1 MKLSQHLRKTIESV
15 VAAHGPNGDTNKWMN
30 MVKSE
35 LNKKV
40 PDHNRLRSMG
50 KQLSISMIHIRFISI
65 FIHVLDFKM
74 RSRQKFQGSIRKL
87 IDILDMIPKSKR

>member
-50 KQLSISMIHIRFISI
+50 KQLSISMIHIRFIFI
-65 FIHVLDFKM
+65 FILDFKM

-87 IDILDMIPKSKR
+87 IDILDIIPKSK